1 MSVGCFWV
9 WQVLVD
15 MTDGG
20 VDYSFECV
28 GKVELMRAALEA
40 CIKVGIFRT
49 QTGLGRDKV
58 QNHT

>member
-1 MSVGCFWV
+1 
-9 WQVLVD
+9 

-49 QTGLGRDKV
+49 QIRER
-58 QNHT
+58 